1 MFNSHVPLLERSQ
14 FPATSVS
21 KRNKAPHVGSSVI
34 PMFFFMIEEMKK
46 EINSSS
52 GVYKACLNSGHL
64 KIDWFMRIYL
74 GEKQLR

>member
-1 MFNSHVPLLERSQ
+1 
-14 FPATSVS
+14 
-21 KRNKAPHVGSSVI
+21 
-34 PMFFFMIEEMKK
+34 MIEEMKK